1 MSWVSGFRLVL
12 KRLLL
17 TLAVM
22 AAILG
27 LARLGYLNAGVIL
40 SYPAGQPH
48 SADLVVVL
56 GGDGGARYP
65 MGTELVLDGNSARLL
80 LINPGDSIRKDALGR
95 LRGVDV
101 RFDTAPRNTWE
112 EAQAVR
118 ATMLAQGWRS
128 VLVVSDPPH
137 MLRLHYAWF
146 SNFWGADLSYT
157 LIATNPPWW
166 SAWQWWQNPVAKEF
180 VKSEV
185 LKLGYYVVQYRFGLW

>member
-118 ATMLAQGWRS
+118 ATCWPRAGAQC
-128 VLVVSDPPH
+128 
-137 MLRLHYAWF
+137 
-146 SNFWGADLSYT
+146 
-157 LIATNPPWW
+157 WW
-166 SAWQWWQNPVAKEF
+166 SATHPICCDCITPGF
-180 VKSEV
+180 LISGV
-185 LKLGYYVVQYRFGLW
+185 LICLTP